1 MCGTDRK
8 RGEIEESERMERK
21 VKVPAKLALAVVAA
35 CLVSFCG
42 LITETA
48 VNIVFPVVMETFG
61 VSTKT
66 VQWLTTGNLLV
77 VAMIT
82 PLSALLTVGI
92 LLFAVLGMKLNTGMI
107 IGFKTYETKENQ

>member
-48 VNIVFPVVMETFG
+48 VNIAFPVVWKLLAYQQKSYSGLQQETF
-61 VSTKT
+61 
-66 VQWLTTGNLLV
+66 W
-77 VAMIT
+77 
-82 PLSALLTVGI
+82 
-92 LLFAVLGMKLNTGMI
+92 
-107 IGFKTYETKENQ
+107 